1 MAFGGE
7 KDTGGDEPG
16 LCTGEALENEWQ
28 FAMAR
33 ISAHHLRMVS
43 LSSLTE
49 YSARVGYMS
58 WMC

>member
-1 MAFGGE
+1 MDFGGE

-16 LCTGEALENEWQ
+16 LCIGEARENEWQ

-43 LSSLTE
+43 LSSFTE
-49 YSARVGYMS
+49 YSAKVG
-58 WMC
+58 